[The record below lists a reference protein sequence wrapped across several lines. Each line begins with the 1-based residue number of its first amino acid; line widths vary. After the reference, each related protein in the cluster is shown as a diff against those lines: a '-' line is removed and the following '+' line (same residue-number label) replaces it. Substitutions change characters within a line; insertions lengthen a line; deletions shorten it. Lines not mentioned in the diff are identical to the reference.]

1 MSITTLPQSSGI
13 GAVRVY
19 PDKTPIYHQGDAVTR
34 IFRVNS
40 GVVMTFRLLE
50 DSQRQITGF
59 CTEGE
64 FFGMSAD
71 GEHSDGAVTVT
82 SAGIQ
87 SISIAALEGDAELR
101 RNLLDHSWRKVEDT
115 QNLMMTLT
123 KSSSEARVAAFLVML
138 AERRAKS
145 RSANDTDA
153 IEVRLP
159 MSRLDIADYLGL
171 SRETVSRRLTDLQEL
186 GLIDLPDIHTA
197 CINKLSDLRACA
209 GTSAMRSVAA

>member
-1 MSITTLPQSSGI
+1 MPLSSHADSIL

-19 PDKTPIYHQGDAVTR
+19 PDKTPIYHQGDTAMR

-50 DSQRQITGF
+50 DSRRQITGF

-64 FFGMSAD
+64 FFGLSPD
-71 GEHSDGAVTVT
+71 GEYKDGAVTVT
-82 SAGIQ
+82 SAGVQ
-87 SISIAALEGDAELR
+87 SISIAALESDPVLSAK
-101 RNLLDHSWRKVEDT
+101 LLAHSWRKVEDT
-115 QNLMMTLT
+115 QSLMMTLT
-123 KSSSEARVAAFLVML
+123 KTSSEARVAAFLVML
-138 AERRAKS
+138 AERRG
-145 RSANDTDA
+145 RRDGHEDSAP
-153 IEVRLP
+153 IQVGLP

-197 CINKLSDLRACA
+197 CITQFDGLRRRA
-209 GTSAMRSVAA
+209 GLMAAA

>member
-1 MSITTLPQSSGI
+1 MMTTETTHHTDSPEAGLSGI
-13 GAVRVY
+13 RVY
-19 PDKTPIYHQGDAVTR
+19 PDKTPIYHQGDGATR

-50 DSQRQITGF
+50 DSRRQITGF

-64 FFGMSAD
+64 FFGLSPH
-71 GEHSDGAVTVT
+71 GEHMDGAVTVT

-87 SISIAALEGDAELR
+87 SVSISALETDVDLR
-101 RNLLDHSWRKVEDT
+101 AQIMNHSFRKIEDT

-123 KSSSEARVAAFLVML
+123 KTSSEARVAAFLVML
-138 AERRAKS
+138 ADRRTQRCGTTES
-145 RSANDTDA
+145 ES

-171 SRETVSRRLTDLQEL
+171 SRETVSRRLNELKSL
-186 GLIDLPDIHTA
+186 GLIGLPDTHTA
-197 CINKLSDLRACA
+197 RIDRFDGLRRCA
-209 GTSAMRSVAA
+209 GMMAA